1 MLIKIFVRTFPS
13 TEDCELFESILETRW
28 PNLLQEV
35 KGVRFR
41 AMKKIK
47 KLIEENIAK
56 YVKTLAPKTVHFV
69 GAVTQDFDETSF

>member
-28 PNLLQEV
+28 PNLLQEI
-35 KGVRFR
+35 KGVRFT

-69 GAVTQDFDETSF
+69 GAVTQDFGETSF

>member
-1 MLIKIFVRTFPS
+1 MCIR
-13 TEDCELFESILETRW
+13 DR

-41 AMKKIK
+41 AMKNPQTPNVSVVLWEFPNNESMKKIE
-47 KLIEENIAK
+47 KLIEESIAK

-69 GAVTQDFDETSF
+69 GAVTQYFGETSF

>member
-1 MLIKIFVRTFPS
+1 M
-13 TEDCELFESILETRW
+13 
-28 PNLLQEV
+28 QEV

-56 YVKTLAPKTVHFV
+56 YVKTLAPKTVDFV
-69 GAVTQDFDETSF
+69 GAVTQDFRETSF

>member
-13 TEDCELFESILETRW
+13 SEDCELFESILETRW

-56 YVKTLAPKTVHFV
+56 YVKIFAPKTVNFV
-69 GAVTQDFDETSF
+69 GAVKQDFGETSF